1 VIEGSE
7 KFKLT
12 VKQIMAKFN
21 AGKIEECDVLKAK
34 SEIRNQWLKYVGV
47 ICKCECQKPSIV

>member
-7 KFKLT
+7 NGKLT

-21 AGKIEECDVLKAK
+21 AGKIEEYDVLKAK
-34 SEIRNQWLKYVGV
+34 SEIRNQWLN
-47 ICKCECQKPSIV
+47 